1 MGISRIVSYPLRIAA
16 QFAGILI
23 NKIKRLELDAAGVK
37 MGADCFI
44 SPQAYFDRI
53 KSNMIEIGDNC
64 MITRGCM
71 ILSHTDAF
79 MGGRRKIWTGKREF
93 KKVKIGNNVYI
104 GVDTVVMPGVTI
116 GDNVVIGAKS
126 LVNDDI
132 PPNSVALGVPA
143 RVVRPLD
150 VDELRKQRRKSHS

>member
-1 MGISRIVSYPLRIAA
+1 MGISRVVSYPIRIIA
-16 QFAGILI
+16 QFAWILI
-23 NKIKRLELDAAGVK
+23 DKIKRLEMKAAGIKLGV
-37 MGADCFI
+37 DCYI
-44 SPQAYFDRI
+44 SPQAYFDGM
-53 KSNMIEIGDNC
+53 KPNLIEIGDNC

-71 ILSHTDAF
+71 IISHTDAF
-79 MGGRRKIWTGKREF
+79 MGGLRRIWTGRREF

-104 GVDTVVMPGVTI
+104 GVGTVVMAGVTI

-126 LVNDDI
+126 LVNSDI
-132 PPNSVALGVPA
+132 PSNSVALGVPA